1 MHQMNFKN
9 NSYLPIV
16 VSSWMPNIEYGW
28 IVVDVTIPPDTE
40 QIVTSSVGQWALG
53 SLFENSEYI
62 EQWENAKLPFTSKLA
77 VFIDKPGFHNT
88 RTWNFMENRFH
99 LTYEN
104 DVIIWSD
111 K

>member
-16 VSSWMPNIEYGW
+16 VSSWIPKMVGLSEY
-28 IVVDVTIPPDTE
+28 VDVTIPPYTE
-40 QIVTSSVGQWALG
+40 QIVTYSVGQWALG

-62 EQWENAKLPFTSKLA
+62 EQWENAKLLFTSKLA

-104 DVIIWSD
+104 NVIVWSD